1 MVDMSV
7 GKGDND
13 AKIPR
18 GSGDDYTAYLE
29 AGSAG
34 TLRANGD

>member
-1 MVDMSV
+1 MST
-7 GKGDND
+7 GKAD
-13 AKIPR
+13 AGAAIPR

-34 TLRANGD
+34 DFARK